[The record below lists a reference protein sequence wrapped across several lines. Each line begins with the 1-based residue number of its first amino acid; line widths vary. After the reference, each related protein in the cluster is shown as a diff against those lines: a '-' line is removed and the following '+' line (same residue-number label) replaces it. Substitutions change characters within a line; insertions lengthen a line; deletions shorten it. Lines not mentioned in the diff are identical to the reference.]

1 MNRVLILFAHPR
13 FEKSR
18 VNRALLDGVETLP
31 GVTLRDLYENYPDFN
46 IDTARERELLASH
59 DAIVWHFPFY
69 LYSAPALLKQ
79 WMDWVLEHGWAHGTQ
94 TLALK
99 GKMALV
105 ALTLGGTRSTYG
117 PGRYH
122 RFTLREFLVPFEQTA
137 GLCRMT
143 WIPPFAVHG
152 TYLLTE
158 DQLAWQAS
166 QYRLLLDGLISGR
179 IASDISIHHE
189 YINDWLT
196 APEKGDK
203 VPP

>member
-18 VNRALLDGVETLP
+18 INRALLEGVETLP
-31 GVTLRDLYENYPDFN
+31 GVTLRDLYEIYPDFN

-59 DAIVWHFPFY
+59 DVIVWHFPFY

-99 GKMALV
+99 GKTALV
-105 ALTLGGTRSTYG
+105 ALTLGGTRSAYE
-117 PGRYH
+117 PGGYH

-152 TYLLTE
+152 TYLLTG

-166 QYRLLLDGLISGR
+166 QYRLLLDGLTSGR
-179 IASDISIHHE
+179 ITRDISINYE
-189 YINDWLT
+189 YLNDWLT
-196 APEKGDK
+196 AGEEGDK
-203 VPP
+203 VQP